1 MLAASRRQNY
11 NESKEV
17 KHYNSKR
24 TTFTIPLISESM
36 RPLIGI
42 FIMTIILINAN
53 AQTPEQKLNELGI
66 NLPNPPEPVAT
77 YVTWRRVGNMLY
89 IAGIAAEIPG
99 QVGKDLTI
107 EQGYEA
113 GKQTGIQILSVIKSA
128 VGDLSKVKQFVRVHG
143 MVNSA
148 PNFYEQPKVMNG
160 FSDLMLKVFGEK
172 GLHARAAVGNV
183 LPDNFAVEIEVTL
196 ELVSSN

>member
-1 MLAASRRQNY
+1 M
-11 NESKEV
+11 K
-17 KHYNSKR
+17 
-24 TTFTIPLISESM
+24 PLFGM
-36 RPLIGI
+36 
-42 FIMTIILINAN
+42 FIMTIVLINAN
-53 AQTPEQKLNELGI
+53 AQTPEQKLIELGI
-66 NLPNPPEPVAT
+66 TLPNPPEPVAT

-113 GKQTGIQILSVIKSA
+113 AKQTGIQILSVIKSA
-128 VGDLSKVKQFVRVHG
+128 VGELNKVKQFVRVHG